1 MNQNKKTSIKPIKS
15 SSSEFIVIF
24 ENQFAVLDDAK
35 HIIGC
40 DWDEGRNLIIENV
53 ENGKA
58 DKFGENS
65 FFDNFKTTMFYDKNT
80 GSLYTGNN
88 DYLYKYKV
96 DTTNNTCKF
105 VRNYGKIGIGQIA
118 SSHRFLH
125 FVFFG
130 GDKSK
135 IRVLNL
141 SRGELLLGS
150 LETSIGYI
158 CSLQV
163 CVKSPN
169 QIYLTVSGALADYSD
184 NKTDLFDISG
194 LLSNDPVMLKK
205 LYSEYSIDEM
215 ETIIDQRSEIKSQAE
230 TIQNLIKER
239 DSYKFKFTKM
249 RSKYDDLKQKHDQ
262 LDNKKNKIKIRIAYK
277 KQKTH
282 SKTKCQLKSKR
293 TKKTVKKSLFGKRPF
308 DKGKS
313 LMNIKDTKKDIL
325 KEKHVSKDNQNMTFN
340 ADVQKRK
347 DEEKSKRLRMTLN
360 DRDKRKLKFKRKVPQ
375 K

>member
-1 MNQNKKTSIKPIKS
+1 MNQNQEINIKPIKS
-15 SSSEFIVIF
+15 SSSKFNVIF
-24 ENQFAVLDDAK
+24 ENSLVVLDDAK
-35 HIIGC
+35 HIIGFHFT
-40 DWDEGRNLIIENV
+40 EGRNLIIENV

-58 DKFGENS
+58 GKFGGS
-65 FFDNFKTTMFYDKNT
+65 ISAFDNLIINMFYDKNT
-80 GSLYTGNN
+80 GSLYTGND
-88 DYLYKYKV
+88 DYLLQYKIN
-96 DTTNNTCKF
+96 TTNKTCQRVK
-105 VRNYGKIGIGQIA
+105 NYGKIGIGQIA

-205 LYSEYSIDEM
+205 LYSEYSIDKM
-215 ETIIDQRSEIKSQAE
+215 ETIIDHRNAIKSQAK
-230 TIQNLIKER
+230 TIQNLR
-239 DSYKFKFTKM
+239 
-249 RSKYDDLKQKHDQ
+249 
-262 LDNKKNKIKIRIAYK
+262 
-277 KQKTH
+277 
-282 SKTKCQLKSKR
+282 
-293 TKKTVKKSLFGKRPF
+293 
-308 DKGKS
+308 
-313 LMNIKDTKKDIL
+313 
-325 KEKHVSKDNQNMTFN
+325 
-340 ADVQKRK
+340 QKR
-347 DEEKSKRLRMTLN
+347 D
-360 DRDKRKLKFKRKVPQ
+360 
-375 K
+375 